1 MAYFKLMLMKPIHT
15 IMGDDLES
23 KYLLNTISEFYSQEE
38 EYKNN
43 KENLLN
49 SEFSFCYTYN
59 EKFSIH
65 KHYQKELT
73 FSMNQM
79 ILYNDNWITNVNPVI
94 KKLCAR
100 PKTNKIISQGILWDT
115 VRSVSYI
122 SNNVLFSKSLISS
135 STFLTID
142 CCVCSKIS

>member
-15 IMGDDLES
+15 TADSNLES

-38 EYKNN
+38 EHKNN

-65 KHYQKELT
+65 KHHQKELT
-73 FSMNQM
+73 FSMNQI
-79 ILYNDNWITNVNPVI
+79 ILYND
-94 KKLCAR
+94 
-100 PKTNKIISQGILWDT
+100 S
-115 VRSVSYI
+115 
-122 SNNVLFSKSLISS
+122 
-135 STFLTID
+135 
-142 CCVCSKIS
+142 